1 MSLNTIQT
9 AAIIQSELDKAAV
22 EQATSGW
29 MEVNEKL
36 VKYNGGSE
44 VKIPSIDMDG
54 LADYDRKN
62 GFTEGSVD
70 FKYQTKTMTQ
80 DRGRSFSFDENDV
93 DETNFALTAATVM
106 GEFQRTKVVP
116 EIDAYRYS
124 AIAASC
130 ITKGRA
136 SGGYTP
142 EEKTILQKLY
152 YDIATVQDVVG
163 ETIPLVITIDRMTAA
178 ILSMSEKLSKKLD
191 ITDFKQG
198 DVTLKVRSLDGI
210 YPLIPVG
217 SERMK
222 TEYLF
227 KDGKTTG
234 QEVGGFAPTKDSRS
248 INWIITPRTAPIAV
262 SKTDKMRIFDPETNQ
277 KARAWAMDYRKFHD
291 LWITDQKIALCFVNL
306 KEALPTVASGAPQ
319 TEDQEGE
326 S

>member
-9 AAIIQSELDKAAV
+9 ATIIQSELDKAAV

-36 VKYNGGSE
+36 VKYNGGAE
-44 VKIPSIDMDG
+44 VKIPSLDMDG

-70 FKYQTKTMTQ
+70 FKYQTETMTQ

-93 DETNFALTAATVM
+93 DETNFVLTAATVI

-124 AIAASC
+124 TIAAAC
-130 ITKGRA
+130 IAKSKA

-142 EEKTILQKLY
+142 AEDTILQKLY
-152 YDIATVQDVVG
+152 YDIAAVQDVVG
-163 ETIPLVITIDRMTAA
+163 ESTPLVITINRMAAA

-191 ITDFKQG
+191 VTDFKQG
-198 DVTLKVRSLDGI
+198 DVTLKLRSLDGM
-210 YPLIPVG
+210 YPLIPVS

-227 KDGKTTG
+227 KDGKTSG
-234 QEVGGFAPTKDSRS
+234 QEGGGFAPTENSKS
-248 INWIITPRTAPIAV
+248 INWIITPKNAPIAV

-277 KARAWAMDYRKFHD
+277 RARAWAMDYRKFHD
-291 LWITDQKIALCFVNL
+291 LWITDKKVLQCFANL
-306 KEALPTVASGAPQ
+306 KEELA
-319 TEDQEGE
+319 
-326 S
+326 

>member
-1 MSLNTIQT
+1 MALNTIQT
-9 AAIIQSELDKAAV
+9 ATIIQSELDKAAV

-44 VKIPSIDMDG
+44 VKIPSLDMDG

-93 DETNFALTAATVM
+93 DETNFVLTAATVM

-124 AIAASC
+124 TITASC
-130 ITKGRA
+130 IEKGRA

-142 EEKTILQKLY
+142 DEATILQKLY
-152 YDIATVQDVVG
+152 YDIAAVQDVVG

-191 ITDFKQG
+191 VTDFKQG
-198 DVTLKVRSLDGI
+198 DVALKVRSLDGM

-227 KDGKTTG
+227 KDGKTAG
-234 QEVGGFAPTKDSRS
+234 QEAGGFTSTDESKS
-248 INWIITPRTAPIAV
+248 INWIITPRNAPIAV

-277 KARAWAMDYRKFHD
+277 KARAWAMDYRRFHD
-291 LWITDQKIALCFVNL
+291 LWITDKKIQQCFVNL
-306 KEALPTVASGAPQ
+306 KEALA
-319 TEDQEGE
+319 
-326 S
+326 

>member
-1 MSLNTIQT
+1 MNTIET

-44 VKIPSIDMDG
+44 VKIPSLDMDG

-62 GFTEGSVD
+62 GFTEGSID
-70 FKYQTKTMTQ
+70 FKYETKNMAQ

-93 DETNFALTAATVM
+93 DETNFVLTAASVM

-124 AIAASC
+124 TIAASC
-130 ITKGRA
+130 ITKKRA

-142 EEKTILQKLY
+142 AEETILQKLY
-152 YDIATVQDVVG
+152 YDIASVQDVVG
-163 ETIPLVITIDRMTAA
+163 ETTPLVITIDRMTAA
-178 ILSMSEKLSKKLD
+178 ILSMSEKLSKRLD
-191 ITDFKQG
+191 VADFRQG

-210 YPLIPVG
+210 YPLIPVS

-227 KDGKTTG
+227 KDGKTSG
-234 QEVGGFAPTKDSRS
+234 QESGGFAPTENSKS
-248 INWIITPRTAPIAV
+248 INWIITPRNAPVAV

-291 LWITDQKIALCFVNL
+291 LWITEKKILQCFANV
-306 KEALPTVASGAPQ
+306 KEAL
-319 TEDQEGE
+319 E
-326 S
+326 

>member
-1 MSLNTIQT
+1 MALNTIQT
-9 AAIIQSELDKAAV
+9 ATIIQTELDKAAV

-29 MEVNEKL
+29 MEVNEKM

-44 VKIPSIDMDG
+44 VKIPYLDMDG

-93 DETNFALTAATVM
+93 DETNFVLTASTVM
-106 GEFQRTKVVP
+106 GEFQRTKVIP

-124 AIAASC
+124 TIATAC
-130 ITKGRA
+130 MAKGKA

-142 EEKTILQKLY
+142 AEETILQKLY
-152 YDIATVQDVVG
+152 YDIARVQDVVG
-163 ETIPLVITIDRMTAA
+163 ENTPLVITIDRMTAA
-178 ILSMSEKLSKKLD
+178 ILSMSDKISKKLD
-191 ITDFKQG
+191 VTDFRQG
-198 DVTLKVRSLDGI
+198 DVSLKVRSLDGM

-217 SERMK
+217 SERLK
-222 TEYLF
+222 TAYLF

-234 QEVGGFAPTKDSRS
+234 QEAGGFAPATGSLS
-248 INWIITPRTAPIAV
+248 INWLITPRTAPIAV
-262 SKTDKMRIFDPETNQ
+262 SKTDKMRIFNPETNQ

-291 LWITDQKIALCFVNL
+291 LWITDKKIVQCFANL
-306 KEALPTVASGAPQ
+306 KEALPVA
-319 TEDQEGE
+319 EG
-326 S
+326 